1 MNHNTRLAAMR
12 LLSIAAVLVAAL
24 AVVAT
29 LQYRWIGD
37 VAAAEEQRARA
48 LRDVAAQH
56 FAGDVDREAAEI
68 AGAFQAAHEDELP
81 ARVHEWTSLAHDPR
95 LIEAIYVAD
104 LNKIRRFDGEKL
116 VDATWPES
124 LKPVRDIIGTIPQH
138 RRSPFIEAV
147 PAIVM
152 PLRPQPPR
160 FPPPFGGPPPF
171 RPPGRGE
178 GPGPPPRPGPPQIL
192 IVQIS
197 RDYLAHTFFPEL
209 TRRYF
214 GGEYDVSV
222 VNGNQF
228 VYRSDPKVSRAE
240 VSLPLFRIGPPDRET
255 GWHLFVH
262 RRGAAL
268 EDVVAESRRRN
279 LIISSAVLA
288 LLAGSVILLA
298 VLARR
303 AERQRLQQLEFVA
316 GITHEVNTPLAALTS
331 AGQNLADGVVTDG
344 PQVARYGAMVVKE
357 SRRLSDLVAQVLD
370 FSGLQARGAS
380 PKRERVDVASL
391 IEEAIA
397 QSRWIAEEYHVDIE
411 KNLTGDLPA
420 IEADAPSLTRA
431 IQNLIANAIRHGG
444 EGGWVGVRALHDDH
458 QVSIVVED
466 RGRGIAARDIR
477 HLFEPFYRGRG
488 SDRVRGTGLGLT
500 IVQQIARAHGGA
512 VTVDH
517 RRAQGAAFTLRIPE
531 ASDV

>member
-1 MNHNTRLAAMR
+1 
-12 LLSIAAVLVAAL
+12 
-24 AVVAT
+24 
-29 LQYRWIGD
+29 
-37 VAAAEEQRARA
+37 
-48 LRDVAAQH
+48 
-56 FAGDVDREAAEI
+56 
-68 AGAFQAAHEDELP
+68 
-81 ARVHEWTSLAHDPR
+81 
-95 LIEAIYVAD
+95 
-104 LNKIRRFDGEKL
+104 
-116 VDATWPES
+116 
-124 LKPVRDIIGTIPQH
+124 
-138 RRSPFIEAV
+138 
-147 PAIVM
+147 
-152 PLRPQPPR
+152 
-160 FPPPFGGPPPF
+160 
-171 RPPGRGE
+171 
-178 GPGPPPRPGPPQIL
+178 
-192 IVQIS
+192 
-197 RDYLAHTFFPEL
+197 
-209 TRRYF
+209 
-214 GGEYDVSV
+214 
-222 VNGNQF
+222 
-228 VYRSDPKVSRAE
+228 VSRAE
-240 VSLPLFRIGPPDRET
+240 ISLPLFRIGPPDRET

-288 LLAGSVILLA
+288 LLAGSVIFLA

-357 SRRLSDLVAQVLD
+357 SRRLADLVAQVLD
-370 FSGLQARGAS
+370 FAGLQARGAS

-391 IEEAIA
+391 IDEAIA
-397 QSRWIAEEYHVDIE
+397 QSRWIAEEHHIDIE
-411 KNLTGDLPA
+411 KNLAGDLPA

-444 EGGWVGVRALHDDH
+444 EGGWVGVRAQHDDH
-458 QVSIVVED
+458 HVSIVVED
-466 RGRGIAARDIR
+466 RGRGIAARDVR

-500 IVQQIARAHGGA
+500 IVQQIARAHGGV

>member
-1 MNHNTRLAAMR
+1 MR
-12 LLSIAAVLVAAL
+12 LLGIAAVLVAAL

-48 LRDVAAQH
+48 LRDVAAHH

-68 AGAFQAAHEDELP
+68 AGAFQAAHEEELP
-81 ARVHEWTSLAHDPR
+81 ARVREWTSLAHDPR

-104 LNKIRRFDGEKL
+104 PNKIRRFDGEKL
-116 VDATWPES
+116 VDTTWPAS
-124 LKPVRDIIGTIPQH
+124 LKPVQDIIGTIPQH
-138 RRSPFIEAV
+138 RRSPFVQAV

-160 FPPPFGGPPPF
+160 FPPPFERPWEFPRPAPRGEGGRRPGEGPPPPQ
-171 RPPGRGE
+171 R
-178 GPGPPPRPGPPQIL
+178 PPQIL

-240 VSLPLFRIGPPDRET
+240 ISLPLFRIGPPDRET

-288 LLAGSVILLA
+288 LLAGSIVLLA

-357 SRRLSDLVAQVLD
+357 SRRLADLVAQVLD
-370 FSGLQARGAS
+370 FAGLQARGAS

-391 IEEAIA
+391 IDEAIA
-397 QSRWIAEEYHVDIE
+397 QSRWIAEEHHIDIE
-411 KNLTGDLPA
+411 KNLAGDLPE

-458 QVSIVVED
+458 NVSIVVED
-466 RGRGIAARDIR
+466 RGRGISARDAR

-517 RRAQGAAFTLRIPE
+517 RRAQGTAFTLRIPE

>member
-1 MNHNTRLAAMR
+1 MR
-12 LLSIAAVLVAAL
+12 LLGIAAVLVAAL

-48 LRDVAAQH
+48 LRDVAAHH

-81 ARVHEWTSLAHDPR
+81 ARVREWTSLAHDPR
-95 LIEAIYVAD
+95 MIEAIYVAD
-104 LNKIRRFDGEKL
+104 SNRIRRFDGEKL
-116 VDATWPES
+116 VDAAWPDS

-138 RRSPFIEAV
+138 RRPPFVESV

-160 FPPPFGGPPPF
+160 PQRFDGPPPPIFGGGPPPF
-171 RPPGRGE
+171 FRD
-178 GPGPPPRPGPPQIL
+178 GPPPQRPPQIL

-228 VYRSDPKVSRAE
+228 VYRSDPKVSRAD
-240 VSLPLFRIGPPDRET
+240 VSLPLFRIGPPDQET

-268 EDVVAESRRRN
+268 EDVVAASRRRN

-288 LLAGSVILLA
+288 LLAGSVVLLA

-357 SRRLSDLVAQVLD
+357 SRRLADLVAQVLD
-370 FSGLQARGAS
+370 FAGLQARGAS

-391 IEEAIA
+391 IDEAIA
-397 QSRWIAEEYHVDIE
+397 QSRWIAEEHHIDIE
-411 KNLTGDLPA
+411 KNLAGDLPA
-420 IEADAPSLTRA
+420 VEADAPSLTRA

-444 EGGWVGVRALHDDH
+444 EGGWVGVRALHDGH
-458 QVSIVVED
+458 NVAIVVED
-466 RGRGIAARDIR
+466 RGRGISSRDAR

-531 ASDV
+531 APDV